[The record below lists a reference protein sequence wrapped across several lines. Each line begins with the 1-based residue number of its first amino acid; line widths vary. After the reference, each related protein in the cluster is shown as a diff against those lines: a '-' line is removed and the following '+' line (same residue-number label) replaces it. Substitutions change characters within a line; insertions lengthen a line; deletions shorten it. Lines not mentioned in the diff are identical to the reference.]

1 MKCRLTTA
9 ALLAAAMVL
18 SIMLLSIGATAAS
31 AAELKIF
38 GSRVTK
44 VIVAEFAAQFE
55 QATGFKPVVVA
66 DVAQATKRKIEA
78 GEPFDVAVLV
88 DFQTDDLIKQ
98 GRLIADSRADLM
110 KSGIGVAVKRG
121 APKPDISTVE
131 AFKRTLLN
139 AKSITYL
146 KEGASTIHLRK
157 IFAQL
162 GLTDAL
168 AAKTVQTMTESV
180 SELVAEGKVEL
191 GIIVI
196 PNIMSVPG
204 AELVGPLPPEIN
216 SYVMFTA
223 AISAQS
229 PHQQAARDLIKLLKT
244 PAAAAVMKIK
254 GLEPAT
260 TP

>member
-1 MKCRLTTA
+1 MKCRMTTMALLVA
-9 ALLAAAMVL
+9 AL
-18 SIMLLSIGATAAS
+18 SIAIGSAAAS

-55 QATGFKPVVVA
+55 KATGYTPVVVA

-98 GRLIADSRADLM
+98 GRLLADSRTDLM

-121 APKPDISTVE
+121 APKPDIGTVE
-131 AFKRTLLN
+131 AFKRTLLD

-162 GLTDAL
+162 GIAEAL
-168 AAKTVQTMTESV
+168 QAKTVQTMTESV
-180 SELVAEGKVEL
+180 SELVADGEVEL

-204 AELVGPLPPEIN
+204 AELVGPLPDAIN

-223 AISAQS
+223 AVSAQS
-229 PHQQAARDLIKLLKT
+229 PHNQAARELIKLLKS
-244 PAAAAVMKIK
+244 PEAAAVMKTK
-254 GLEPAT
+254 GLEPS
-260 TP
+260 

>member
-1 MKCRLTTA
+1 MKCRMTAIALLVA
-9 ALLAAAMVL
+9 AL
-18 SIMLLSIGATAAS
+18 SIAIGNAAAS

-55 QATGFKPVVVA
+55 KATGYTPVVVA

-98 GRLIADSRADLM
+98 GRLLADSRTDLM

-121 APKPDISTVE
+121 APKPDIGTVE
-131 AFKRTLLN
+131 AFKRTLLD

-157 IFAQL
+157 VFAQL
-162 GLTDAL
+162 GIAEAL
-168 AAKTVQTMTESV
+168 QAKTVQTMTESV
-180 SELVAEGKVEL
+180 SELVADGEVEL

-204 AELVGPLPPEIN
+204 AELVGPLPDAIN

-223 AISAQS
+223 AASAQS

-244 PAAAAVMKIK
+244 PEAAAVMKAK
-254 GLEPAT
+254 GLEPS
-260 TP
+260 